1 LNGARARPYALV
13 KLALT
18 RKAKSMTQVLVSRDA
33 ISISEVRSSDVPQIG
48 SGQILL
54 AIEQFAVTA
63 NNVTYAAMGDGMKY
77 WDFFPAPE
85 GFGIVPVW
93 GHARV
98 AASNVE
104 GFAVGERI
112 YGYLPM
118 ASHLVV
124 SPGAVKPGS
133 FADTSPHRQH
143 LAGVYN
149 QYRRLAADPGHDPE
163 REDIRSVF
171 EPLFMTSWLIR
182 AMFAREGWHG
192 ADTLV
197 MTSAS
202 SKTSI
207 ALAHVAKAQSPEI
220 ARIGLT
226 SAGNMDFVRGTGLY
240 DRVLPYD
247 GVASLGG
254 ANAVSVDFAG
264 NGAVLRAVHEAL
276 GDGLKYSCL
285 VGLTHWDGRGGAG
298 ADMPGPK
305 PILFFA
311 PAHMATMIAELGGE
325 GFGRALAESWN
336 PFADDAAKRVRISLV
351 QGLEGGAEAFKAL
364 VEGSAKPDVGTVV
377 RLAG

>member
-1 LNGARARPYALV
+1 MIQILV
-13 KLALT
+13 
-18 RKAKSMTQVLVSRDA
+18 RRDA
-33 ISISEVRSSDVPQIG
+33 IGTHEVRDAATPQIG
-48 SGQILL
+48 PGEILL
-54 AIEQFAVTA
+54 AVEQFAVTA
-63 NNVTYAAMGDGMKY
+63 NNVTYAAMGDAMKY
-77 WDFFPAPE
+77 WDFFPAAAKDS
-85 GFGIVPVW
+85 GAFGIVPVW
-93 GHARV
+93 GHAHV

-104 GFAVGERI
+104 GFTVGERV

-118 ASHLVV
+118 ASHLVA
-124 SPGAVKPGS
+124 SPGAIKPGS
-133 FADTSPHRQH
+133 FVDTAAHRQH
-143 LAGVYN
+143 MASVYN
-149 QYRRLAADPGHDPE
+149 QYRRLSSDPGHHPD

-202 SKTSI
+202 SKTAL

-226 SAGNMDFVRGTGLY
+226 SAGNVDFVRGTGLY

-247 GVASLGG
+247 GIAALAG

-264 NGAVLRAVHEAL
+264 NGAVLRAVHEAI

-285 VGLTHWDGRGGAG
+285 VGLTHWEDRGGAG
-298 ADMPGPK
+298 EMPGPK

-311 PAHMATMIAELGGE
+311 PSHMQAAIAEMGGD
-325 GFGRALAESWN
+325 GFGRAVAQSWTA
-336 PFADDAAKRVRISLV
+336 FAADAAKLVRIEPV
-351 QGLEGGAEAFKAL
+351 EGLAAGAEAFKAL
-364 VEGSAKPDVGTVV
+364 VNGSAKPDVGTVV
-377 RLAG
+377 RLTQ

>member
-1 LNGARARPYALV
+1 LAKLV
-13 KLALT
+13 IT
-18 RKAKSMTQVLVSRDA
+18 RKAKLMTQVLVRRDA
-33 ISISEVRSSDVPQIG
+33 ISISEVRETAAPQIG
-48 SGQILL
+48 SGEILL
-54 AIEQFAVTA
+54 TVEQFAVTA

-77 WDFFPAPE
+77 WDFFPAPD

-93 GHARV
+93 GHAYV

-104 GFAVGERI
+104 GFTVGERV

-124 SPGAVKPGS
+124 TPTAVKPGS
-133 FADTSPHRQH
+133 FADASPHRQH

-149 QYRRLAADPGHDPE
+149 QYRRLAADPGHHPD
-163 REDIRSVF
+163 REDIRAVF
-171 EPLFMTSWLIR
+171 EPLFLTSWLIR
-182 AMFAREGWHG
+182 AMFARENWHG

-202 SKTSI
+202 SKTSL

-247 GVASLGG
+247 GVEALGG
-254 ANAVSVDFAG
+254 ASAVSVDFAG

-298 ADMPGPK
+298 ADMPGPQ
-305 PILFFA
+305 PVLFFA
-311 PAHMATMIAELGGE
+311 PTHMATTMKELGGE
-325 GFGRALAESWN
+325 GFARAVGSSWN
-336 PFADDAAKRVRISLV
+336 DFAADAASLVRIAPV
-351 QGLEGGAEAFKAL
+351 NGLAAAGEAFAAL
-364 VEGSAKPDVGTVV
+364 VAGTAKPDAAAVV
-377 RLAG
+377 RLAD

>member
-1 LNGARARPYALV
+1 MSQILV
-13 KLALT
+13 
-18 RKAKSMTQVLVSRDA
+18 RREA
-33 ISISEVRSSDVPQIG
+33 ISISEVRDVPAPQIG
-48 SGQILL
+48 PGEILL

-63 NNVTYAAMGDGMKY
+63 NNVTYAAMGDAMKY
-77 WDFFPAPE
+77 WDFFPAPD

-93 GHARV
+93 GHAHV

-104 GFAVGERI
+104 GFALGERV

-124 SPGAVKPGS
+124 SPGAVRPGS
-133 FADTSPHRQH
+133 FADTAPHRQH
-143 LAGVYN
+143 LAAVYN
-149 QYRRLAADPGHDPE
+149 QYRRLAADPGHHPT

-171 EPLFMTSWLIR
+171 EPLFMTSWLIER
-182 AMFAREGWHG
+182 MFARENWHG

-202 SKTSI
+202 SKTAL

-226 SAGNMDFVRGTGLY
+226 SAGNIDFVRGTGLY

-247 GVASLGG
+247 GIGAMTG

-264 NGAVLRAVHEAL
+264 NGAVLRSVHGAL
-276 GDGLKYSCL
+276 GVGLKYSCL
-285 VGLTHWDGRGGAG
+285 VGLTHWEDRGGAG
-298 ADMPGPK
+298 ADLPGPK

-311 PAHMATMIAELGGE
+311 PAHMANMLAELGGE
-325 GFGRALAESWN
+325 GFGRAVATSWN
-336 PFADDAAKRVRISLV
+336 AFAEDAEKMVKIAPIE
-351 QGLEGGAEAFKAL
+351 GLLAGAEAFKAA
-364 VEGSAKPDVGTVV
+364 VHGDAKPNVGIVV
-377 RLAG
+377 RLTG

>member
-1 LNGARARPYALV
+1 MNH
-13 KLALT
+13 
-18 RKAKSMTQVLVSRDA
+18 VLVRRDA
-33 ISISEVRSSDVPQIG
+33 ISDCEVRDCALPQIG
-48 SGQILL
+48 PGEILL
-54 AIEQFAVTA
+54 AVEQFAVTA
-63 NNVTYAAMGDGMKY
+63 NNVTYATMGDTMKY
-77 WDFFPAPE
+77 WDFFPAPD

-93 GHARV
+93 GHAHV

-104 GFAVGERI
+104 EFDVGERI

-124 SPGAVKPGS
+124 RPGTVKSGS
-133 FADTSPHRQH
+133 FVDIAAHRHH
-143 LAGVYN
+143 LAAVYN
-149 QYRRLAADPGHDPE
+149 QYRRLAADPGHHAD
-163 REDIRSVF
+163 REDVRAVF

-182 AMFAREGWHG
+182 AMFAGERWLG

-202 SKTSI
+202 SKTAL

-226 SAGNMDFVRGTGLY
+226 SPGNMDFVRGTGLF
-240 DRVLPYD
+240 DRVLPYE
-247 GVASLGG
+247 GVAALTG

-264 NGAVLRAVHEAL
+264 NGPVLRAVHQAV

-285 VGLTHWDGRGGAG
+285 VGLTHWESRGGAG
-298 ADMPGPK
+298 DLPGPK

-325 GFGRALAESWN
+325 GFGRAVAESWGK
-336 PFADDAAKRVRISLV
+336 FATDAANLVRIAPV
-351 QGLEGGAEAFKAL
+351 DGLTAGAHAFKAL
-364 VEGSAKPDVGTVV
+364 VDGDATPDVGIVV

>member
-1 LNGARARPYALV
+1 
-13 KLALT
+13 
-18 RKAKSMTQVLVSRDA
+18 MTQILVRRDT
-33 ISISEVRSSDVPQIG
+33 ISTSEIRDTPTPDIG
-48 SGQILL
+48 PGEILL
-54 AIEQFAVTA
+54 AVEQFAVTA
-63 NNVTYAAMGDGMKY
+63 NNVTYAAMGEGMKY
-77 WDFFPAPE
+77 WDFFPASE

-93 GHARV
+93 GHAHV

-104 GFAVGERI
+104 GFDIGERV

-143 LAGVYN
+143 LAAVYN
-149 QYRRLAADPGHDPE
+149 QYRRLAADPGHHAD
-163 REDIRSVF
+163 REDVRSVF
-171 EPLFMTSWLIR
+171 EPLFMTSWLIER
-182 AMFAREGWHG
+182 MFARENWHG

-202 SKTSI
+202 SKTAL
-207 ALAHVAKAQSPEI
+207 ALAHVAKAQSPGI

-226 SAGNMDFVRGTGLY
+226 SAGNVDFVRDTGLY

-247 GVASLGG
+247 GIAALAG

-276 GDGLKYSCL
+276 GEGLKYSCL

-298 ADMPGPK
+298 EMPGPK

-311 PAHMATMIAELGGE
+311 PAHMATMLKELGGE
-325 GFGRALAESWN
+325 GFGRAVSESWGA
-336 PFADDAAKRVRISLV
+336 FAGDAEKLVRIAPV
-351 QGLEGGAEAFKAL
+351 DGLEAGAAAFGAL
-364 VEGSAKPDVGTVV
+364 VDNSARPDVATVV
-377 RLAG
+377 RLNP

>member
-1 LNGARARPYALV
+1 
-13 KLALT
+13 
-18 RKAKSMTQVLVSRDA
+18 MTQVLVRRDA
-33 ISISEVRSSDVPQIG
+33 ISIIETRDAPMPAIG
-48 SGQILL
+48 PDEILL
-54 AIEQFAVTA
+54 AVEQFAVTA

-77 WDFFPAPE
+77 WDFFPAPAKDA
-85 GFGIVPVW
+85 GTFGIVPVW
-93 GHARV
+93 GHAHV

-104 GFAVGERI
+104 GFTVGERI

-133 FADTSPHRQH
+133 FADMASHRQH
-143 LAGVYN
+143 LASVYN
-149 QYRRLAADPGHDPE
+149 QYRRLTADPGHHPT
-163 REDIRSVF
+163 REDVRAVF

-182 AMFAREGWHG
+182 AMFAKEGWHG

-202 SKTSI
+202 SKTAL

-226 SAGNMDFVRGTGLY
+226 SAGNVDFVRGTGLY

-247 GVASLGG
+247 GIAALAG

-264 NGAVLRAVHEAL
+264 NGAVLRSMHEAL
-276 GDGLKYSCL
+276 GAGLKYSCL
-285 VGLTHWDGRGGAG
+285 VGLTHWEDRGGAG

-325 GFGRALAESWN
+325 GFGRALAQSWTA
-336 PFADDAAKRVRISLV
+336 FADDAERLVRIAPVVGLEAGAAAFKSLV
-351 QGLEGGAEAFKAL
+351 D
-364 VEGSAKPDVGTVV
+364 GSAKPDVGVVV
-377 RLAG
+377 RLAN

>member
-1 LNGARARPYALV
+1 
-13 KLALT
+13 
-18 RKAKSMTQVLVSRDA
+18 MTQILVRRDA
-33 ISISEVRSSDVPQIG
+33 IGTCEVRNTPTPTIG
-48 SGQILL
+48 HGEILL
-54 AIEQFAVTA
+54 AVEQFAVTA

-77 WDFFPAPE
+77 WDFFPAPD

-93 GHARV
+93 GHAHV

-104 GFAVGERI
+104 GFAVGERV

-124 SPGAVKPGS
+124 SPDAVKPGS
-133 FADTSPHRQH
+133 FADSAPHRQH
-143 LAGVYN
+143 LAAVYN
-149 QYRRLAADPGHDPE
+149 QYRRLAADPGHHPM
-163 REDIRSVF
+163 REDVRSLF
-171 EPLFMTSWLIR
+171 EPLFMTSWLIER
-182 AMFAREGWHG
+182 MFAREGWHG

-202 SKTSI
+202 SKTAL
-207 ALAHVAKAQSPEI
+207 ALAHVAKAKSPEI

-247 GVASLGG
+247 GIAALAG

-264 NGAVLRAVHEAL
+264 NGAVLRSVHEAL
-276 GDGLKYSCL
+276 GEGLKYSCL

-298 ADMPGPK
+298 EMTGPK

-311 PAHMATMIAELGGE
+311 PAHMATMLKELGGE
-325 GFGRALAESWN
+325 GFGRAVAQSWGAFAGDAE
-336 PFADDAAKRVRISLV
+336 KLVRIAPV
-351 QGLEGGAEAFKAL
+351 HGLAAGADAFKTL
-364 VEGSAKPDVGTVV
+364 VEGSAKPDVGIVV
-377 RLAG
+377 RLSV